1 MLLPGKSVRHVR
13 RAAVPAAAGA
23 GLGPAI
29 SRVGVVIPAH
39 NEELLLPACIEALG
53 TAAARAEVPV
63 SAVVVLDSCT
73 DRSRQAVRDGDP
85 APFERL
91 ECISGQLR
99 SVGAARDAGSRYL
112 IGRHD
117 PAGLWLATTDADSTV
132 PADWIV
138 RQLAHARL
146 GARAVIGTVHVADWS
161 RHPAHVGP
169 HYRTRYDARD
179 GHRHVHGANMSMA
192 ATAYLAA
199 GGFPAL
205 ATAEDAAIIERLC
218 AASEPVVWAAD
229 LPVTTSARLD
239 GRAPAGFAGYLA
251 GLGWLA
257 GRK

>member
-1 MLLPGKSVRHVR
+1 M
-13 RAAVPAAAGA
+13 
-23 GLGPAI
+23 
-29 SRVGVVIPAH
+29 
-39 NEELLLPACIEALG
+39 
-53 TAAARAEVPV
+53 

-161 RHPAHVGP
+161 RHPAHVGR

-205 ATAEDAAIIERLC
+205 ATAEDAAIIERLVRGQR
-218 AASEPVVWAAD
+218 AGR
-229 LPVTTSARLD
+229 LGRGSAGDDER
-239 GRAPAGFAGYLA
+239 PAGWPGT
-251 GLGWLA
+251 GRVRRVPRRTRLA
-257 GRK
+257 GRPEMKDGSEERNQMGNASSAAAATGTFPAGQCPRVRSGGRRGSRPRRG